1 MKKVL
6 WVSRHP
12 LDPKAL
18 DALGADVDDVD
29 VDVEK
34 KEILFHSNGEEAYRQ
49 LLSAAEGY
57 NMVGGVFPSQLWVA
71 IVREGV
77 YALPFKLF
85 QVISVPAVAADGVT
99 RVFNFDHL
107 EVV

>member
-29 VDVEK
+29 VEK

-49 LLSAAEGY
+49 LLSAAEGCT
-57 NMVGGVFPSQLWVA
+57 MVGGVFPSQLWVA
-71 IVREGV
+71 IVRGGV

-85 QVISVPAVAADGVT
+85 QVISIPAVTADGVT

>member
-18 DALGADVDDVD
+18 DALGAEVK
-29 VDVEK
+29 VET

-85 QVISVPAVAADGVT
+85 QVISIPAVAADGVT

>member
-1 MKKVL
+1 MKKKIM

-18 DALGADVDDVD
+18 DALGVD
-29 VDVEK
+29 VDVVET
-34 KEILFHSNGEEAYRQ
+34 KEIIFSSNGEEAHRQ

-57 NMVGGVFPSQLWVA
+57 TMVGGVFPSQLWVA
-71 IVREGV
+71 ILREGV

>member
-18 DALGADVDDVD
+18 DALGAEVK
-29 VDVEK
+29 VET

-49 LLSAAEGY
+49 LLSAAEGCT
-57 NMVGGVFPSQLWVA
+57 MVGGVFPSQLWVA
-71 IVREGV
+71 IVRGGV

>member
-18 DALGADVDDVD
+18 DALGAEVK
-29 VDVEK
+29 VET
-34 KEILFHSNGEEAYRQ
+34 KEILFSSNGEEAYRQ
-49 LLSAAEGY
+49 LLSAAEGCT
-57 NMVGGVFPSQLWVA
+57 MVGGVFPSQLWVA
-71 IVREGV
+71 IVRGGV

>member
-18 DALGADVDDVD
+18 DALGAEVK
-29 VDVEK
+29 VET

-71 IVREGV
+71 IVRGGV

>member
-18 DALGADVDDVD
+18 DALGAEVKA
-29 VDVEK
+29 EK
-34 KEILFHSNGEEAYRQ
+34 KEILFSSNGEEAYRQ